1 MNNQNWNPQHPEPAQ
16 KMPPIPQPKSGMA
29 IAGFVL
35 GIIALLTSFLPIIN
49 NLSFFL
55 AILGL
60 IFRIG
65 GMGGI
70 SKGQTSGTGLAIA
83 AIVICVVSGAVL
95 LGTQSIYSAALDS
108 AASSSAAT
116 STSAS
121 SAASSESAATSNSAS
136 GASSTADSS
145 VSAEYRNALA
155 KAQQYSDMMHM
166 SKQGIYDQLTSEYGE
181 KFPADA
187 AQYAIDN
194 VEADWNANALEKAKL
209 YQDQGSMSKS
219 AIHDQLTSQYGEQFT
234 ESEAD
239 YAIANL

>member
-1 MNNQNWNPQHPEPAQ
+1 MNNQNGNPQHPQPAQ
-16 KMPPIPQPKSGMA
+16 QMPPIPQSKSGMA

-49 NLSFFL
+49 NFSFFL
-55 AILGL
+55 AILGM
-60 IFRIG
+60 IFGIV
-65 GMGGI
+65 GMVGI
-70 SKGQTSGTGLAIA
+70 SKGKKSGKGLAIA
-83 AIVICVVSGAVL
+83 AIVICVVSGVVV
-95 LGTQSIYSAALDS
+95 LGTQSMYSGALDS
-108 AASSSAAT
+108 ATSSAT
-116 STSAS
+116 TTSTSTSFVTNTESTSAS
-121 SAASSESAATSNSAS
+121 DSAS
-136 GASSTADSS
+136 GTSSAADS
-145 VSAEYRNALA
+145 
-155 KAQQYSDMMHM
+155 QQYSDMMHM

>member
-1 MNNQNWNPQHPEPAQ
+1 MNNQNWNPQHPQPAQ
-16 KMPPIPQPKSGMA
+16 QMPPIPQSKSGMA

-60 IFRIG
+60 IFGIV
-65 GMGGI
+65 GMVGI
-70 SKGQTSGTGLAIA
+70 SKGKKSGKGLAIA
-83 AIVICVVSGAVL
+83 AIVICVVSGAVV
-95 LGTQSIYSAALDS
+95 LGTQSMYSAALDS
-108 AASSSAAT
+108 ATSSATTT

-121 SAASSESAATSNSAS
+121 SAASTESTAASNSTSGGSSAAA
-136 GASSTADSS
+136 S

>member
-1 MNNQNWNPQHPEPAQ
+1 M
-16 KMPPIPQPKSGMA
+16 KKGLKV
-29 IAGFVL
+29 FL
-35 GIIALLTSFLPIIN
+35 G
-49 NLSFFL
+49 
-55 AILGL
+55 
-60 IFRIG
+60 
-65 GMGGI
+65 
-70 SKGQTSGTGLAIA
+70 A
-83 AIVICVVSGAVL
+83 AIVLSAV
-95 LGTQSIYSAALDS
+95 AC
-108 AASSSAAT
+108 
-116 STSAS
+116 
-121 SAASSESAATSNSAS
+121 
-136 GASSTADSS
+136 STANDKETKTKETKEKIVETKEDTS
-145 VSAEYRNALA
+145 VPKEYRNALRNA
-155 KAQQYSDMMHM
+155 KTYSDMMHM

>member
-1 MNNQNWNPQHPEPAQ
+1 MNNQNGNPQHPQPAQ
-16 KMPPIPQPKSGMA
+16 QMPPIPQSKSGMA

-49 NLSFFL
+49 NFSFFL
-55 AILGL
+55 AILGM
-60 IFRIG
+60 IFGIV
-65 GMGGI
+65 GMVGI
-70 SKGQTSGTGLAIA
+70 SKGKKSGKGLAIA
-83 AIVICVVSGAVL
+83 AIVICVVSGVVV
-95 LGTQSIYSAALDS
+95 LGTQSMYS
-108 AASSSAAT
+108 AASSAT
-116 STSAS
+116 TTSTSTSSVTNTESTSAS
-121 SAASSESAATSNSAS
+121 DSAS
-136 GASSTADSS
+136 GTSSAADSS
-145 VSAEYRNALA
+145 VPAEYRNALA

>member
-1 MNNQNWNPQHPEPAQ
+1 
-16 KMPPIPQPKSGMA
+16 MA

-49 NLSFFL
+49 NLSFVL

-60 IFRIG
+60 IFGIV
-65 GMGGI
+65 GMVGI
-70 SKGQTSGTGLAIA
+70 SKGKKSGKGLAIA
-83 AIVICVVSGAVL
+83 AIVICVVSGAVV
-95 LGTQSIYSAALDS
+95 LGTQSMYSAALDS
-108 AASSSAAT
+108 AAPSSATT

-121 SAASSESAATSNSAS
+121 SAASAESKAASDSAS
-136 GASSTADSS
+136 GASSAADSS

-194 VEADWNANALEKAKL
+194 VEADWNANALEKGKAVS
-209 YQDQGSMSKS
+209 GSGKHVQ
-219 AIHDQLTSQYGEQFT
+219 ICYP
-234 ESEAD
+234 
-239 YAIANL
+239 

>member
-1 MNNQNWNPQHPEPAQ
+1 MNNQNWNPQHPQPAQ
-16 KMPPIPQPKSGMA
+16 KMPPIPQSKSGMA

-60 IFRIG
+60 IFGIV
-65 GMGGI
+65 GMVGI
-70 SKGQTSGTGLAIA
+70 SKGKKSGKGLAIA
-83 AIVICVVSGAVL
+83 AIVICVLSGAVV
-95 LGTQSIYSAALDS
+95 LGTQSMYSAALDS
-108 AASSSAAT
+108 AASSTAAT

-136 GASSTADSS
+136 GSSSTADSS
-145 VSAEYRNALA
+145 VSAEYRNELA

-209 YQDQGSMSKS
+209 YQDI
-219 AIHDQLTSQYGEQFT
+219 AGEILVQVV
-234 ESEAD
+234 EA
-239 YAIANL
+239 

>member
-1 MNNQNWNPQHPEPAQ
+1 MNNQNGNPQHPQPAQ
-16 KMPPIPQPKSGMA
+16 QMPPIPQSKSGMA

-49 NLSFFL
+49 NFSFFL
-55 AILGL
+55 AILGM
-60 IFRIG
+60 IFGIV
-65 GMGGI
+65 GMVGI
-70 SKGQTSGTGLAIA
+70 SKGKKSGKGLAIA
-83 AIVICVVSGAVL
+83 AIVICVVSGVVV
-95 LGTQSIYSAALDS
+95 LGTQSMYSADS
-108 AASSSAAT
+108 ATSSAT
-116 STSAS
+116 TTSTSTSSVTNTESTSAS
-121 SAASSESAATSNSAS
+121 DSAS
-136 GASSTADSS
+136 GTSSAADSS
-145 VSAEYRNALA
+145 VPAEYRNALA

>member
-1 MNNQNWNPQHPEPAQ
+1 MNNQNWNPRHPQPAQ
-16 KMPPIPQPKSGMA
+16 QMPPIPQSKSGMA

-49 NLSFFL
+49 NFSFFL
-55 AILGL
+55 AIV
-60 IFRIG
+60 
-65 GMGGI
+65 GMVGI
-70 SKGQTSGTGLAIA
+70 LKGKKSGKGLAVA
-83 AIVICVVSGAVL
+83 AIVICVVSGVVV
-95 LGTQSIYSAALDS
+95 LGTQSMYSATLDS
-108 AASSSAAT
+108 ATSSAT
-116 STSAS
+116 TTSTSTSSVTNTESTSAS
-121 SAASSESAATSNSAS
+121 DSAS
-136 GASSTADSS
+136 GTSSAADSS

-209 YQDQGSMSKS
+209 YRDQGSMSKS